1 MASVALEE
9 RVTTLAD
16 AQSVWVIGDEVR
28 FMGGVDGGNLSLVD
42 VTVMPGS
49 GTPPHR
55 HASPEIFRVT
65 EGEVTFGIFGDGPP
79 RLFTAGEGTVV
90 TVPSWLGHNY
100 SNQSG
105 RPARFAAVVEN
116 DMVKFFEDVGVA
128 DRPPP
133 GPPSEETIGRIMAAC
148 QRHGIELLGAG

>member
-1 MASVALEE
+1 MASAMTE
-9 RVTTLAD
+9 RVTTVDEAP
-16 AQSVWVIGDEVR
+16 SVWVIGDQVR
-28 FMGGVDGGNLSLVD
+28 FMGTVEGGNLSVVD

-65 EGEVTFGIFGDGPP
+65 EGEITFGIFADGPP
-79 RLFTAGEGTVV
+79 RIFTAAEGTVV

-105 RPARFAAVVEN
+105 RPARFTAVLEN
-116 DMVKFFEDVGVA
+116 EMMQFFEEVGVA
-128 DRPPP
+128 DMPPA
-133 GPPSEETIGRIMAAC
+133 GPPSDEVIGQIMAAC
-148 QRHGIELLGAG
+148 ARHGIEVLGAN

>member
-1 MASVALEE
+1 MTAARSAS
-9 RVTTLAD
+9 VTTLSD
-16 AQSVWVIGDEVR
+16 APSVWVIGDHVR
-28 FMGGVDGGNLSLVD
+28 FMGDVDGANLSVVD

-79 RLFTAGEGTVV
+79 RMITAGVGTVV

-105 RPARFAAVVEN
+105 KPARFAAVLEHE
-116 DMVKFFEDVGVA
+116 MVDFFKDAGSDVM
-128 DRPPP
+128 PPP
-133 GPPSEETIGRIMAAC
+133 GPPSNEMIGRIVAAC
-148 QRHGIELLGAG
+148 QRHGIQMLEAA

>member
-1 MASVALEE
+1 MTNASTVG
-9 RVTTLAD
+9 VTTQSD
-16 AQSVWVIGDEVR
+16 APSVWVIGDQVR
-28 FMGGVDGGNLSLVD
+28 FMGDVEGANLSVVD

-79 RLFTAGEGTVV
+79 RMITAGEGTVV

-100 SNQSG
+100 SNQS
-105 RPARFAAVVEN
+105 RKPARFAAVVESEL
-116 DMVKFFEDVGVA
+116 VKFFKDVGLA
-128 DRPPP
+128 DMPPP
-133 GPPSEETIGRIMAAC
+133 GPPSDEVIGRIVAAC
-148 QRHGIELLGAG
+148 QRHGIEMLQAA